1 MPQAATGEGISLKM
15 RPEEKFNKLKERLK
29 EMDRVIIAF
38 SGGVDSTFL
47 LKAASMSGLSK
58 ILAVTGRSESM
69 SEEEFSFSGE
79 MAVSLNTEQ
88 RVITTNELRDTN
100 YTSNPPDRCY
110 YCKKELFGRLREIAE
125 REGFRF
131 ILDGTNADDAMD
143 WRPGRRAAA
152 EQGVESPLLDLGFS
166 KDEIRQFSRTLGLP
180 TWDKPATP
188 CLSSRFPYGQKISA
202 EALERVN
209 KAETFIKKF
218 GIRELRVRNHSDLAR
233 IEIHPEDF
241 PRLMDNHARQEI
253 VEYLKSLGFRYIAID
268 LQGFRSGSSNEH
280 LSK

>member
-1 MPQAATGEGISLKM
+1 MVLSFKM
-15 RPEEKFNKLKERLK
+15 RPDEKFNKLKERLK
-29 EMDRVIIAF
+29 KMDRVIIAF

-47 LKAASMSGLSK
+47 LKTASMAGLSK
-58 ILAVTGRSESM
+58 VLAVTGRSESM
-69 SEEEFSFSGE
+69 PEEEFSFAGE
-79 MAVSLNTEQ
+79 MAVSMNTEQ
-88 RVITTNELRDTN
+88 RVITTNEIEDTN
-100 YTSNPPDRCY
+100 YTNNPPDRCY
-110 YCKKELFGRLREIAE
+110 YCKKELFGRLREIAG

-152 EQGVESPLLDLGFS
+152 EEGVESPLLDIGFS
-166 KDEIRQFSRTLGLP
+166 KDEIRQISRTLGLP

-188 CLSSRFPYGQKISA
+188 CLSSRFPYGQRITA

-209 KAETFIKKF
+209 KAETFIRKF
-218 GIRELRVRNHSDLAR
+218 GIRELRVRNHSEVAR

-241 PRLMDNHARQEI
+241 PRLMDKHVRQET
-253 VEYLKSLGFRYIAID
+253 VDYLKSLGFRYVAID

-280 LSK
+280 FSK